1 VVAINRVTKVVKGGK
16 NLSFAAL
23 VVVGDPSAGVV
34 GYGSGKAK
42 EVPQAI
48 RKGIES
54 AKKNLVKVNL
64 TQTSIAHL
72 VLGRYGAGRTLFS
85 GIDDSW
91 RWRFY
96 TGEAVFD
103 TYWIQQFRYLARSK
117 KLGQRKLTFQTF
129 RPAYEL
135 GEQVKLSLKV
145 LDPQLLTQLP
155 EMIPVEIMGGDGKT
169 AYRENLV
176 RQEGQIDLYLASYT
190 ADKIGKFQAVLP
202 PIAGGVDTMDLPFEV
217 NVPRLE
223 LTQPQVDRTFLTR
236 LAAETNGKSY
246 DLDQAV
252 RLATD
257 IPSAAKQIPV
267 EISEPIW
274 NKNRALV
281 LFVLLITAEWVLR
294 KVYGML

>member
-1 VVAINRVTKVVKGGK
+1 
-16 NLSFAAL
+16 
-23 VVVGDPSAGVV
+23 
-34 GYGSGKAK
+34 
-42 EVPQAI
+42 
-48 RKGIES
+48 
-54 AKKNLVKVNL
+54 
-64 TQTSIAHL
+64 

-85 GIDDSW
+85 AIDDSW

-117 KLGQRKLTFQTF
+117 KLGQRKLTFQSF
-129 RPAYEL
+129 RPSYDP
-135 GEQVKLSLKV
+135 GDQIRLSLKV

-155 EMIPVEIMGGDGKT
+155 DQIPVEINGADGKT

-176 RQEGQIDLYLASYT
+176 KQEGQIDLYMASYT
-190 ADKIGKFQAVLP
+190 ADKIGKFEAVLP
-202 PIAGGVDTMDLPFEV
+202 PIAGGVDSMNVPFEV

-223 LTQPQVDRTFLTR
+223 LSQPQVDRTLLTR

-246 DLDQAV
+246 ELDQAQAH
-252 RLATD
+252 LAAD

-281 LFVLLITAEWVLR
+281 LFVLLITVEWVLR